1 MRWLWFW
8 VVLLLCLGS
17 VAVAAPIINQRG
29 TSQVWLT
36 ISTNIG
42 NGIAVLG
49 SAITPTSTGYQLAE
63 CILDAPAWGGNVA
76 AQGGMALWVC
86 TEIAGVYEDCD
97 VTTLSARRPDAVFPL
112 RAGTTAP
119 QRVKQT
125 LLMPPG
131 PLKVLMQNVSG
142 VQLNGLTTA
151 ATLTC
156 QPYTPGS

>member
-1 MRWLWFW
+1 MRWLW
-8 VVLLLCLGS
+8 VVLLLCMVS

-36 ISTNIG
+36 IATNFA
-42 NGIAVLG
+42 NGAAVIG

-63 CILDAPAWGGNVA
+63 CIFDGPVWGGNVA
-76 AQGGMALWVC
+76 AQGGMAVWVC

-97 VTTLSARRPDAVFPL
+97 VTTLSPRRPDAVFPL
-112 RAGTTAP
+112 RAGTNGQ

-131 PLKVLMQNVSG
+131 PFKALMQNVSG
-142 VQLNGLTTA
+142 VQLSGATTA